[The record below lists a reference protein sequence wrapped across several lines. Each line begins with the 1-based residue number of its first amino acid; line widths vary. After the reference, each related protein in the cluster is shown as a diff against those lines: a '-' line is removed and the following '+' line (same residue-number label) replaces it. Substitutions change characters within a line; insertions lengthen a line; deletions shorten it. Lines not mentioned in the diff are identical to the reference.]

1 MKALIRPDQKTLVVK
16 DGSGKTVLH
25 IACLFGHLSIVQVVE
40 SHLDQEKLQ
49 EMYEL
54 CDNEGNTLLHLAC
67 QSQTKNVVQHLV
79 HKGRANI
86 NARNYLKDREAP
98 LHVAAQFQSMEI
110 VDILLDHGADI
121 KTTDANNCTPLHY
134 AAKSN
139 QKDMIQH
146 LFLREQTLMP
156 EIT

>member
-1 MKALIRPDQKTLVVK
+1 MEALIRPDQETLTVK
-16 DGSGKTVLH
+16 DGSGKTALH
-25 IACLFGHLSIVQVVE
+25 LACHCGHLNIVQVIE

-49 EMYEL
+49 ELYEL

-86 NARNYLKDREAP
+86 DARNTLKDREAP
-98 LHVAAQFQSMEI
+98 LHVAAQFQSTEI
-110 VDILLDHGADI
+110 VNILLDHGADI
-121 KTTDANNCTPLHY
+121 ETRDANNCTPLHY

-139 QKDMIQH
+139 QKVMIQY
-146 LFLREQTLMP
+146 LLKR
-156 EIT
+156 